1 MFIFAGAH
9 PEVFEEVKSRD
20 EEAVHQML
28 VDKTD
33 SDVDSK
39 VLAMDVLFP
48 KSAKRPKKPGP
59 KKSDEERD
67 VSNNLLAIM
76 FGQTCIPLIFVEDES
91 VQRWVHSIDPE
102 VNIHMIHL
110 R

>member
-9 PEVFEEVKSRD
+9 PEVFEDVKSRD

-39 VLAMDVLFP
+39 VLAVDVMFP
-48 KSAKRPKKPGP
+48 KSTKRPKKPGP

-102 VNIHMIHL
+102 VNIPMIHL
-110 R
+110 